1 MVKTITKIGNSAGLI
16 LDQAILEL
24 VHLKVGD
31 EVDISVD
38 STSGV
43 MRIASLRPMV
53 SPEDGRAMAR
63 EFIQQNDEL
72 FRRLA

>member
-1 MVKTITKIGNSAGLI
+1 MVKTITKIGNSAGII

-31 EVDISVD
+31 EVDISID

-43 MRIASLRPMV
+43 MRIASMRPV
-53 SPEDGRAMAR
+53 VTPEKGRALAR

-72 FRRLA
+72 FRHLA